1 MLSQDSQLE
10 RDRKALFV
18 ELAREIAS
26 KAVLQAME
34 RVPRELFVPP
44 EVRAMAY
51 LNIPLS
57 IGDGQ
62 TISQPYIVARM
73 AEVLDLRGDEKV
85 LEVGTGSGYQAA
97 VLSRLL
103 PRGRLLTV
111 ERKPRLAE
119 SARAR
124 LADLG
129 YANVTAELAG
139 PVLGAERQASFRRHH
154 CHCGLPPA
162 AGPPGSPACRGR
174 AVGRSGG
181 AAGRTGAGPRPPH
194 RLWAVGDAAGQVPVC
209 AAAGAGGVWRGVGQ
223 FKPYSNLT
231 RTRSNDCRGNSRGF
245 LFSCLVRL
253 QILLTLLSQRGDF
266 SFPLS

>member
-18 ELAREIAS
+18 ALREEIAS
-26 KAVLQAME
+26 KSVLQAME

-73 AEVLDLRGDEKV
+73 AEVLELRGDEKV

-111 ERKPRLAE
+111 ERKPRLVE

-139 PVLGAERQASFRRHH
+139 PVLGAERHAPFDAIIVTAACPRLPDRLAAQLAVGGRLVAPVGPLDEQELVLARRT
-154 CHCGLPPA
+154 LAA
-162 AGPPGSPACRGR
+162 AGPE
-174 AVGRSGG
+174 
-181 AAGRTGAGPRPPH
+181 TGAGAGVEAASGLSIS
-194 RLWAVGDAAGQVPVC
+194 RLGKCRFVPLIGPE
-209 AAAGAGGVWRGVGQ
+209 A
-223 FKPYSNLT
+223 
-231 RTRSNDCRGNSRGF
+231 
-245 LFSCLVRL
+245 
-253 QILLTLLSQRGDF
+253 
-266 SFPLS
+266 FPEQ

>member
-18 ELAREIAS
+18 ALREEIAS
-26 KAVLQAME
+26 KSVLQAME

-73 AEVLDLRGDEKV
+73 AEVLELRGDEKV

-111 ERKPRLAE
+111 ERKPRLVE

-139 PVLGAERQASFRRHH
+139 PVLGAERHAPFDAIIVTAACPRLPDRLAAQLAVGGRLVAPVGPLEEQELVLARRT
-154 CHCGLPPA
+154 LAA
-162 AGPPGSPACRGR
+162 AGPE
-174 AVGRSGG
+174 
-181 AAGRTGAGPRPPH
+181 TGAGAGVEAASGLSIS
-194 RLWAVGDAAGQVPVC
+194 RLGKCRFVPLIGPE
-209 AAAGAGGVWRGVGQ
+209 A
-223 FKPYSNLT
+223 
-231 RTRSNDCRGNSRGF
+231 
-245 LFSCLVRL
+245 
-253 QILLTLLSQRGDF
+253 
-266 SFPLS
+266 FPEQ

>member
-1 MLSQDSQLE
+1 MSGIE
-10 RDRKALFV
+10 RRLQRDKRALFV
-18 ELAREIAS
+18 ELAREIRS
-26 KAVLQAME
+26 EAVLQAME

-139 PVLGAERQASFRRHH
+139 PVLGAERQASFDAIIVTAACPR
-154 CHCGLPPA
+154 LPDRLA
-162 AGPPGSPACRGR
+162 AQL
-174 AVGRSGG
+174 AVGGRLVAPVGPLEEQELVL
-181 AAGRTGAGPRPPH
+181 ARRTGYG
-194 RLWAVGDAAGQVPVC
+194 LSV
-209 AAAGAGGVWRGVGQ
+209 
-223 FKPYSNLT
+223 
-231 RTRSNDCRGNSRGF
+231 
-245 LFSCLVRL
+245 
-253 QILLTLLSQRGDF
+253 TLLGKCRF
-266 SFPLS
+266 VPLLGPEGFGEG